1 MSSNTT
7 VEFRGYLLG
16 SRIDTK
22 GLELA
27 EAIASSP
34 LTMRI
39 GQGTAFVFRYGVV
52 VLAGV
57 LGAEEH
63 LALDRVKSRV
73 SEPLAKPEV
82 DQLKITVRPGESDRL
97 DQTGSI
103 ILNDSELDRLQIVA
117 DVLSKSLVLAHYETQ
132 IAAAFDRID
141 PLAMELKRHGQ
152 GRRQARELVRQVGDI
167 LLTQHR
173 VIGRV
178 AVEDKPDVL
187 WDRPELERLYA
198 RLVDEYELAERGS
211 AIDRKLTL
219 LGSTA
224 QTLVELAQN
233 KVSVRLEW
241 YIIILIAIEIV
252 LSLYD
257 HFVRAH

>member
-1 MSSNTT
+1 MTSDTT
-7 VEFRGYLLG
+7 VDFRAFLLG
-16 SRIDTK
+16 SRIDIK
-22 GLELA
+22 GLDVA
-27 EAIASSP
+27 DAIASSP

-57 LGAEEH
+57 LAAEEH
-63 LALDRVKSRV
+63 LTLDRVKSRV

-82 DQLKITVRPGESDRL
+82 DQLRITVSPGEGDRL
-97 DQTGSI
+97 GQSGAI

-132 IAAAFDRID
+132 IAAAFDRVD

-178 AVEDKPDVL
+178 AVDDKPDVL

-198 RLVDEYELAERGS
+198 RLVDEYELVERGG

-233 KVSVRLEW
+233 KLSVRLEW

-252 LSLYD
+252 LTFYD
-257 HFVRAH
+257 LFVRAH